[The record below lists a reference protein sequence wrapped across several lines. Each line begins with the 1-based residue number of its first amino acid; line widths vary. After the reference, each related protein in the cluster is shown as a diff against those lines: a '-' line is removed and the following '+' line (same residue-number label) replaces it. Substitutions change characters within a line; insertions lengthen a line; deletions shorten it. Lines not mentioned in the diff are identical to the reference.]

1 MDCFVYML
9 ANATNTVLYTGVTSN
24 LPKRFSEHRLH
35 LDPDSFT
42 ARYDATRLVWY
53 EHTPDI
59 RSAIEREKQIK
70 SWRRAKKNAL
80 VETMN
85 PGWEDLAE
93 SLELV

>member
-9 ANATNTVLYTGVTSN
+9 ANRTNTVLYTGVTSN
-24 LPKRFSEHRLH
+24 LPQRLAEHRLH

-53 EHTPDI
+53 EYTKDI

-80 VETMN
+80 VEEMN
-85 PGWEDLAE
+85 PGWEDLSE
-93 SLELV
+93 SLGLV